1 LERARNSNI
10 DAPSTR
16 SRTRKHRADIPGLQT
31 PYHLNGV
38 TSILSHQ
45 RGAHCNDPRVI
56 RVRTVLAVR
65 CVLVYTIDLCF
76 HDV

>member
-16 SRTRKHRADIPGLQT
+16 SRTRKHRADIPGLLT

-38 TSILSHQ
+38 TSILSRQ
-45 RGAHCNDPRVI
+45 RRARGNDPLVI
-56 RVRTVLAVR
+56 RVRTVLVVR
-65 CVLVYTIDLCF
+65 RVLVYTIDLCF